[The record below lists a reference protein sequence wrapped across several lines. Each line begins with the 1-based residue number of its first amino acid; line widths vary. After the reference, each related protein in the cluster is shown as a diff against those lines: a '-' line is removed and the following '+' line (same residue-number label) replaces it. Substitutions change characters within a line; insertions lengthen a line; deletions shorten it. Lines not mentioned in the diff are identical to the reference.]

1 MIGVMVGPVLT
12 QSPTEIV
19 NTRPTQLVVVV
30 RLFLGADAQLWIR
43 AGAWSQTQGDPV
55 NKQSRR
61 WRKND
66 TFLFNVGLKQSQNQ
80 YNTMDPTGARG
91 ADGKQV
97 TAGLGALTLVVAET
111 WGAVKT
117 ESFIQVLDAH
127 QTPQPVHRFI
137 RLQNIIKYSI

>member
-1 MIGVMVGPVLT
+1 MIHSCLMLDSNKVRTSTT
-12 QSPTEIV
+12 QW
-19 NTRPTQLVVVV
+19 TQLE
-30 RLFLGADAQLWIR
+30 
-43 AGAWSQTQGDPV
+43 PE
-55 NKQSRR
+55 
-61 WRKND
+61 
-66 TFLFNVGLKQSQNQ
+66 GLMGS
-80 YNTMDPTGARG
+80 
-91 ADGKQV
+91 KQV